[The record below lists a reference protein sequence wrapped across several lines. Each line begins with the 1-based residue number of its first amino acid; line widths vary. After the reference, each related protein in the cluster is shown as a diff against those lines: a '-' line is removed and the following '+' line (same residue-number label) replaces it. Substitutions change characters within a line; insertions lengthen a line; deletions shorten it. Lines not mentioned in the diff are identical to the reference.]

1 MKKQVYWLLSGEGNS
16 GTWERVITTERGI
29 KMRLTKER
37 CGGDRWAE
45 AYTAEGLNDSG
56 QVIGMAVSVSAYNIL
71 PDEAAAD
78 IK

>member
-1 MKKQVYWLLSGEGNS
+1 MKKQVYWVLSGEGEN
-16 GTWERVITTERGI
+16 GTWERVVTTERGI
-29 KMRLTKER
+29 KMRLTKLR

-45 AYTAEGLNDSG
+45 AYTAEGLNDCD
-56 QVIGMAVSVSAYNIL
+56 QVIGIAVGNNSYKIL